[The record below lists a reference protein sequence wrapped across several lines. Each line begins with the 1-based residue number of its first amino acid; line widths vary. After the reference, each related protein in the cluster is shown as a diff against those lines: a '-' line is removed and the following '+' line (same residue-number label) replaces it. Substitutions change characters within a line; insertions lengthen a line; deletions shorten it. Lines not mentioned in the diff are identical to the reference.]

1 MPQPSSWSGLT
12 LTSPDGDIHIQ
23 SLARA
28 EDTRHQR
35 AEDME
40 NYWEDRMVDFV
51 DREHY
56 LLDKDKEYY
65 LVDEMGC
72 YLADKGH
79 H

>member
-1 MPQPSSWSGLT
+1 M
-12 LTSPDGDIHIQ
+12 
-23 SLARA
+23 RA

>member
-1 MPQPSSWSGLT
+1 
-12 LTSPDGDIHIQ
+12 
-23 SLARA
+23 
-28 EDTRHQR
+28 
-35 AEDME
+35 ME

-65 LVDEMGC
+65 LEDKMG
-72 YLADKGH
+72 YLADKEH

>member
-1 MPQPSSWSGLT
+1 
-12 LTSPDGDIHIQ
+12 
-23 SLARA
+23 
-28 EDTRHQR
+28 
-35 AEDME
+35 ME

-56 LLDKDKEYY
+56 LLDKEYY
-65 LVDEMGC
+65 LVDKMGC